1 MGNPAAQKKYFLH
14 PAVAKR
20 SKCQVQHPGK
30 FSFQIALSI
39 LKHDFTVREGASP
52 IPSVVKLLFGSIV
65 CCARI
70 FWFLVSEKSAHWQ
83 TDDSRTSLRGGHGT
97 LLNIKMANYSTT
109 THRHQRHTAFT
120 KDKDGRYVHFTFHTG
135 CK

>member
-1 MGNPAAQKKYFLH
+1 MGNPAAQKKYFLY

-30 FSFQIALSI
+30 FSFQIAFSI

-52 IPSVVKLLFGSIV
+52 IPPVVKLLFGSIV

-83 TDDSRTSLRGGHGT
+83 ADDSRTSLRGGRGT
-97 LLNIKMANYSTT
+97 LLNIKMANCSTT
-109 THRHQRHTAFT
+109 STTHCFYKGQRWAV
-120 KDKDGRYVHFTFHTG
+120 RTFYISY
-135 CK
+135 KL